1 MGAVGD
7 CRRLEQ
13 TLGAA
18 LSVGGGRMVAGTVH
32 ASGGGAA
39 GLREV
44 AERAATRALG
54 EGLAGDELFDMTV
67 LPQEQEFRRLV
78 ERRLDRPSH
87 VDEVNRQR

>member
-1 MGAVGD
+1 MGAVGN
-7 CRRLEQ
+7 RQRLEQ

-18 LSVGGGRMVAGTVH
+18 LSVGGGCVISGAVH
-32 ASGGGAA
+32 ALGRSAT
-39 GLREV
+39 GLREM

-67 LPQEQEFRRLV
+67 LPQEQELQRLV
-78 ERRLDRPSH
+78 ERRLNRPSH

>member
-7 CRRLEQ
+7 RRRLEQ

-18 LSVGGGRMVAGTVH
+18 LSVGGGRVVAGAVH
-32 ASGGGAA
+32 ASSGSAT
-39 GLREV
+39 GLCEM

-54 EGLAGDELFDMTV
+54 KGLAGDELFDMTV

-87 VDEVNRQR
+87 VNEVNRQC